1 MKNKLTRNFTL
12 IELLAVIAIIGIL
25 AGIVISVSNLAGSQA
40 SISKCKSQL
49 QQIEMAL
56 QQYKDDKG
64 YFPVQDSQDD
74 FAWDLLHSEDSPED
88 TNDPYLDPD
97 QFTFAKDDED
107 DEDDV
112 DYFIDPF
119 GSPFQYRYPGTENPD
134 SYDLW
139 SYGPDGED
147 GEEDDEEDDDI
158 TNW

>member
-64 YFPVQDSQDD
+64 YFPVQDSKDD

-88 TNDPYLDPD
+88 TSEQDSDPYLDPE
-97 QFTFAKDDED
+97 QFEFDS
-107 DEDDV
+107 
-112 DYFIDPF
+112 DYNFIDPF

-134 SYDLW
+134 SYDLR